1 MQDLMSKQE
10 FNFSGTQHLDEAAI
24 VIKVT
29 SVCGSS
35 WAPFVSIYQLQS
47 SGQVAKE
54 TGLEQ

>member
-1 MQDLMSKQE
+1 MSKQE
-10 FNFSGTQHLDEAAI
+10 FNFSGTQHLDEAAV

-35 WAPFVSIYQLQS
+35 WAPFVSVNQFQAG
-47 SGQVAKE
+47 GQVTKE